1 MNKEKPSYP
10 IFTEEMKKDYTIL
23 VPTMIPLQIGL
34 LTAVM
39 RRYGYNAKMLE
50 NSGDGVI
57 ERGLKYVHNDICYP
71 AQLVIG
77 QLMEAVESG
86 EYDTDKLALLIT
98 QTGGGCRASN
108 YIHLLRRALATAG
121 YGHIPVI
128 SLNFSSIEK
137 GAAFKMTPSILYQ
150 MMQAVLYGDLLMSLK
165 NQTRPYAKDA
175 KQLDAVIDKW
185 MEKLEQEILHG
196 KISRRRV
203 RQNYRDIL
211 RDFCAIPRTG
221 EKRRLRV
228 GIVGEIFVKFSPL
241 GNNNLE
247 DFLVKEG
254 AEVVLPG
261 FFDFC
266 FYCVYNSLVDRKL
279 YGTNALVAA
288 VYQIVYRL
296 MLSRQKEIIR
306 IVKEESDYMPP
317 TPFDHTATLS
327 QGFLDNGMKMGEGWL
342 LTAEMVELIES
353 GVESIVCAQP
363 FGCLPNHIAGKGMM
377 KPMKERYKNVNIVA
391 IDYDSGASK
400 INQENRI
407 KLMLA
412 NARDVAQQKEKG
424 VSVPTKEKTPV

>member
-1 MNKEKPSYP
+1 MNKEKPAFP

-23 VPTMIPLQIGL
+23 VPTMIPLQIKL

-50 NSGDGVI
+50 NSGNGVI

-108 YIHLLRRALATAG
+108 YIHLLRRALEAAG

-137 GAAFKMTPSILYQ
+137 GAALKITPAILYK

-165 NQTRPYAKDA
+165 NQTRPYAKDTA
-175 KQLDAVIDKW
+175 DVDRVIDRW
-185 MEKLEQEILHG
+185 MEKLEAEMVAG
-196 KISRRRV
+196 KVSRRLV
-203 RQNYRDIL
+203 RENYRGIL
-211 RDFCAIPRTG
+211 RDFSAIARTG
-221 EKRRLRV
+221 EARRLRV

-279 YGTNALVAA
+279 YGTNALVAM
-288 VYQIVYRL
+288 VYKIVYRL
-296 MLSRQKEIIR
+296 MLSRQKEVIR
-306 IVKEESDYMPP
+306 LMKEESDFLPP

-327 QGFLDNGMKMGEGWL
+327 RGFLDNGMKMGEGWL

-353 GVESIVCAQP
+353 GVGSIVCAQP

-377 KPMKERYKNVNIVA
+377 KPMKEKYKNVNIVA

-412 NARDVAQQKEKG
+412 NARDVAEAQGAPAEEKEKQL
-424 VSVPTKEKTPV
+424 V